1 MNWPMSW
8 DVSRVEARFAAK
20 FAEIDRQVDA
30 STIDV
35 AAVDKEIAEMLAA
48 RGLQPKVVAEPQ
60 PPTPTEPESDEPTR
74 L

>member
-1 MNWPMSW
+1 MSW
-8 DVSRVEARFAAK
+8 DLSRVEAHFAAK

-30 STIDV
+30 SSIDV

-48 RGLQPKVVAEPQ
+48 RGLQPQVVAEP
-60 PPTPTEPESDEPTR
+60 PPTATESDEPAR

>member
-1 MNWPMSW
+1 MNWPMNW
-8 DVSRVEARFAAK
+8 DRSRVEAHFAAK

-30 STIDV
+30 STIDT

-48 RGLQPKVVAEPQ
+48 RGLQPKIADETQ
-60 PPTPTEPESDEPTR
+60 PPAPESDEPTR

>member
-1 MNWPMSW
+1 MNW
-8 DVSRVEARFAAK
+8 DLSRVEAHFAAK

-30 STIDV
+30 SSIDM

-48 RGLQPKVVAEPQ
+48 RKLNPTAGPEPQ
-60 PPTPTEPESDEPTR
+60 PAAEPASDDTPAR